1 MVVEHYHQKIV
12 RGVRRKS
19 HRGQVDS
26 RGPHRAI
33 SEDRQHMAVSMR
45 GYKRR
50 TSNRQGLIR
59 VTSGDQ
65 CVERVRRRV
74 ECEYRS
80 LVFVL
85 VTALGSDQDLSSRA
99 WREPEREHGP
109 G

>member
-1 MVVEHYHQKIV
+1 
-12 RGVRRKS
+12 
-19 HRGQVDS
+19 
-26 RGPHRAI
+26 
-33 SEDRQHMAVSMR
+33 MR

-65 CVERVRRRV
+65 CVDGVRRRV

-85 VTALGSDQDLSSRA
+85 VTPLGSDQDLASRA
-99 WREPEREHGP
+99 WRQPEREHGP
-109 G
+109 GQAHDVLVTYSDQLGALVVGRPDIASGDGHCEAVACTH